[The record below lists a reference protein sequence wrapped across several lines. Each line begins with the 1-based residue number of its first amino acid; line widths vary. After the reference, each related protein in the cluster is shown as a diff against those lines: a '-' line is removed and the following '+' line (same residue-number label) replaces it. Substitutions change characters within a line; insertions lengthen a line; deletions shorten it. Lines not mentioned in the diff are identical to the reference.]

1 MVIKYLGSKRA
12 LVPRI
17 ERIVRGL
24 PVASACD
31 LFAGTTRVAQALRRL
46 GLYVVANDLASY
58 SEAFGQAYVERA
70 EQGRVPELL
79 ELLRAAEPRYGYI
92 TETFCETARYFR
104 PENGM
109 RIDGIRAALEELD
122 LELDPVERGTVLT
135 ALLEAADRVDST
147 VGVQMAYLK
156 EWAPRARQPLDLREP
171 PVCPGPPGEVTR
183 LDANE
188 LAHGLGDVDLAYLDP
203 PYNQHSYYS
212 NYHVWETIVR
222 GDEPAHYGTAC
233 KRLDCRTT
241 KSRYN
246 SRREAWAAFEE
257 LIGTL
262 KTPWLLV
269 SFSDEGF
276 HDPASLRALLAERG
290 YVGIAEVDSKRYV
303 GAQIGIH
310 NPQGEKVGTVG
321 RLRNRELLFVVGPDR
336 SAVESA
342 LS

>member
-1 MVIKYLGSKRA
+1 MIKYLGSKRT

-24 PVASACD
+24 PVSSACD
-31 LFAGTTRVAQALRRL
+31 LFAGTTRVSQALRRL
-46 GLYVVANDLASY
+46 GLRVVSNDLASY
-58 SEAFGQAYVERA
+58 SETFGRAYVERV

-79 ELLRAAEPRYGYI
+79 ERLRGAEPRRGYV
-92 TETFCETARYFR
+92 TETFCEAARYFQ

-109 RIDGIRAALEELD
+109 RIDGIRTAIDE
-122 LELDPVERGTVLT
+122 LELHPVERGTLLT

-156 EWAPRARQPLDLREP
+156 EWAPRAWQPLALREP
-171 PVCPGPPGEVTR
+171 AVCPGPPGQATR

-188 LAHGLGDVDLAYLDP
+188 LARGLDDVDLAYLDP

-233 KRLDCRTT
+233 KRVDCRTT

-246 SRREAWAAFEE
+246 SRREAWAALTE
-257 LIGTL
+257 LIATL
-262 KTPWLLV
+262 RTPWLIV

-276 HDPASLRALLAERG
+276 HHPLELRELLAERG
-290 YVGIAEVDSKRYV
+290 YVGVAEVDSKRYV

-310 NPQGEKVGTVG
+310 NPQGEKVGRVG
-321 RLRNRELLFVVGPDR
+321 KLRNRELLFVVGPDR
-336 SAVESA
+336 SAIEYA
-342 LS
+342 LA

>member
-1 MVIKYLGSKRA
+1 VIKYLGSKRT

-17 ERIVRGL
+17 ARIVRGL
-24 PVASACD
+24 PVSSAAD
-31 LFAGTTRVAQALRRL
+31 LFAGTTRVGQALRRL
-46 GLYVVANDLASY
+46 GLYVVSNDLASY
-58 SEAFGQAYVERA
+58 SEAFGHAYVERTA
-70 EQGRVPELL
+70 QGRIPELL
-79 ELLRAAEPRYGYI
+79 ERLRAAEPRRGYV
-92 TETFCETARYFR
+92 TRTFCEEARYFR

-109 RIDGIRAALEELD
+109 RVDGIRAAIDELD
-122 LELDPVERGTVLT
+122 VDPVERGTLLT

-156 EWAPRARQPLDLREP
+156 DWAPRAWQPLELREP
-171 PVCPGPPGEVTR
+171 AICPGPPGETTR

-188 LAHGLGDVDLAYLDP
+188 LAHGLDDVDLAYLDP

-222 GDEPAHYGTAC
+222 GDAPEHYGTAC

-246 SRREAWAAFEE
+246 AKREAWGALVE
-257 LIGTL
+257 LVETL
-262 KTPWLLV
+262 RAPWLVV
-269 SFSDEGF
+269 SFNDEGF
-276 HDPASLRALLAERG
+276 HDPLELRALLAERG
-290 YVGIAEVDSKRYV
+290 HVGVAEIDAKRYV

-310 NPQGEKVGTVG
+310 NPRGERVGTVG

-336 SAVESA
+336 SAIESA
-342 LS
+342 LA